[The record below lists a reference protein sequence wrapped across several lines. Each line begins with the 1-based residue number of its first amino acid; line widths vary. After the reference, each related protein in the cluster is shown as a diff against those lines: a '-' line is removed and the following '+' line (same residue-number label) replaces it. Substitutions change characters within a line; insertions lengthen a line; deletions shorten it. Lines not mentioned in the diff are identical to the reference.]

1 MIDIKEKKKH
11 ELNFFRIITIILQIK
26 LIINILYIDFDN
38 KLFLIFYPF
47 KFI

>member
-1 MIDIKEKKKH
+1 MIDIKKKKKH